1 MKIMIVDD
9 SITMR
14 RIEVLAL
21 KKAGYTD
28 VMEAENGADAFD
40 KLATTPVLPEV
51 ILLDWNMPG
60 MSGIEVLR
68 KIKADRALKK
78 IAVIMVTTEAEK
90 ERVLEALKSGASGY
104 LVKPLTPRKFMSQVI
119 EKLGK

>member
-14 RIEVLAL
+14 RIELLNL

-28 VMEAENGADAFD
+28 VIEAVDGKDALD
-40 KLATTPVLPEV
+40 KLTSAPKLPEV
-51 ILLDWNMPG
+51 VLLDWNMPG
-60 MSGIEVLR
+60 LSGLDVLR
-68 KIKADRALKK
+68 KIKANKAFKG
-78 IAVIMVTTEAEK
+78 IAVIMITTESEK

-119 EKLGK
+119 EKLKK